1 MTDSTT
7 EGVASAGSPF
17 DNLQALTK
25 PRDLAWDNWAK
36 FPEVGAEVSGYI
48 RDVFYRPEEVVG
60 QNTMKAQRG
69 LTLEQQDGSLVNVG
83 IKFIPFVLS
92 QTDSLRLGDP
102 LKIVFTKTLPPQ
114 QKMYSPTKVF
124 AFFGNNM
131 PENAGNPT
139 VKELTDADAKIGG
152 TVAAAPSSVE
162 DDFDVTQKDE
172 TPPMEGMPA
181 TA

>member
-1 MTDSTT
+1 MTDSN
-7 EGVASAGSPF
+7 F

-36 FPEVGAEVSGYI
+36 FPEVGAAVSGYI

-60 QNTMKAQRG
+60 QQNTMKAQRG
-69 LTLEQQDGSLVNVG
+69 LTLEQADKTLINVG
-83 IKFIPFVLS
+83 IKFIPFVLA
-92 QTDSLRLGDP
+92 QTDKLRLGDP
-102 LKIVFTKTLPPQ
+102 VKIVFSKTMPAT

-124 AFFGNNM
+124 SFFGSNL

-139 VKELTDADAKIGG
+139 VKELTDADAKGGG
-152 TVAAAPSSVE
+152 TIAAAPSSVE
-162 DDFDVTQKDE
+162 DDIQLDTKEDD